1 MQKKMIFTYFGHHK
15 CATTWLS
22 AIIQQVCLDLGLNYA
37 VVDNPNRFNSN
48 LESYVYNR
56 SIDFLAYINADVY
69 YLRNFENYIGFHVI
83 RDPRDIVISG
93 YFSHL
98 YSHPTDGWPELAEHR
113 QHLQQVSLEKGLFI
127 EMEFDRQIFAGLKSW
142 DYYKQNVLEIKM
154 EELII
159 NPYETVVKIFSFLE
173 LTDNEYSSIS
183 LLQRFIASKIN
194 TIHLR
199 SRGVFPLHIRTKK
212 IPIQTL
218 LGHVY
223 DLRFAKKA
231 EGRSRG
237 QENVKSHYRKGISGD
252 WVNYFN
258 DEHRAYFKREF
269 NELLLTL
276 GYEKDASW

>member
-1 MQKKMIFTYFGHHK
+1 MMKKKIFTYFGHHK

-37 VVDNPNRFNSN
+37 IVDNPNRFDSN
-48 LESYVYNR
+48 LETYIYNN
-56 SIDFLAYINADVY
+56 SIDFLAYINADLY
-69 YLRNFENYIGFHVI
+69 YLRNIENYLGFHVI

-98 YSHPTDGWPELAEHR
+98 YSHPTDGWPELTEHR
-113 QHLQQVSLEKGLFI
+113 HHLQLVSLEEGLFI

-142 DYYKQNVLEIKM
+142 DYSRQNVLEIKM
-154 EELII
+154 EELIV
-159 NPYETVVKIFSFLE
+159 NSYETVVKIFSFLE
-173 LTDNEYSSIS
+173 LTDSELSSIS
-183 LLQRFIASKIN
+183 LLQRFLASRIN
-194 TIHLR
+194 MIYFR
-199 SRGVFPLHIRTKK
+199 SRGVFPLHIRMEK

-223 DLRFAKKA
+223 DLRFAKNA

-252 WVNYFN
+252 WDNYFN

-276 GYEKDASW
+276 GYEKDANW